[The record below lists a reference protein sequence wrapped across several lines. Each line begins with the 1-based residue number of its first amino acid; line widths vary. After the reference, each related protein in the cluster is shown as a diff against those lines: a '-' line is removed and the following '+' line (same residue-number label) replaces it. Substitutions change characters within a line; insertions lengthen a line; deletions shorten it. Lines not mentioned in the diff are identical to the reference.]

1 MAKQKAFSYYD
12 IEEFLKEAGAERV
25 NEKAVMSFEAELEN
39 YMKELASEAKIFA
52 NHAGRS
58 RKITN
63 SDIKLAGMCK
73 VRHAYVPS
81 KKQSKPKKKATAII
95 IGNNVEPNFGSGFDG
110 GPAV

>member
-25 NEKAVMSFEAELEN
+25 NEKAVMSFEAELEG

-58 RKITN
+58 KKITN
-63 SDIKLAGMCK
+63 SDIKLAKACK
-73 VRHAYVPS
+73 LRHAYVPAKRQIKQR
-81 KKQSKPKKKATAII
+81 KKTVAII
-95 IGNNVEPNFGSGFDG
+95 IGNGAESNLGKESML
-110 GPAV
+110 